1 MAELLTML
9 GPMVV
14 PGEGDLE
21 RWKSVIAPSMQP
33 DGNGGAVSL
42 FRATPTL
49 KQGVAG
55 EYASSVLRGTSENGI
70 DNWKVDP
77 EPLEM
82 DKAGDIY
89 GDIEGLG
96 DEDGGLQRIPEGSLP
111 EEFDEYKWA
120 ITSNT
125 AALKG
130 EEDPAVRAA
139 IILANR
145 DLTHFKRYPRV
156 LESFDPT
163 TWRIKGLNIDPK
175 TLSDGSISY
184 SYTSGSELPGSR
196 IVRGVGKF
204 IDLLGVGEHPVT
216 SEKVSQAF
224 VENAL
229 IIPPA
234 GNHRGVES
242 GPQKMYIEFEGT
254 TYPAQVFTGADMRPY
269 KNRSWVP
276 GLALF
281 DPEDESRVT
290 HVKHHLIQAKNVYN
304 PSQSV
309 VKRVAFAKSNIVRG
323 DEFIIGA
330 SVGDLEPRIFIGS
343 VKHIMRT
350 MLSRRNGKD
359 VYAYN
364 PPKPY

>member
-1 MAELLTML
+1 MIDQ
-9 GPMVV
+9 PMVV

-21 RWKSVIAPSMQP
+21 RWKSIIAPSMQP
-33 DGNGGAVSL
+33 DGEGGHVSL

-49 KQGVAG
+49 RQGVAG
-55 EYASSVLRGTSENGI
+55 EYASSVLLGRSENGI
-70 DNWKVDP
+70 DNWQVDP
-77 EPLEM
+77 DPLEM
-82 DKAGDIY
+82 DKTGDIY

-96 DEDGGLQRIPEGSLP
+96 DEDDGLQRIPEGSLP

-125 AALKG
+125 ATLKAG

-139 IILANR
+139 IILANE
-145 DLTHFKRYPRV
+145 DFTHFKRYPRV

-163 TWRIKGLNIDPK
+163 TWRIKGLNVDPK
-175 TLSDGSISY
+175 TLTGGNIGY
-184 SYTSGSELPGSR
+184 SFTLGSELPGSR
-196 IVRGVGKF
+196 IVHGIGKF
-204 IDLLGVGEHPVT
+204 EDLLGIGEHRVT
-216 SEKVSQAF
+216 PDDVSRMYM
-224 VENAL
+224 ENAL

-234 GNHRGVES
+234 GNHRGTES

-281 DPEDESRVT
+281 DPEDETRLT

-304 PSQSV
+304 PSKSV
-309 VKRVAFAKSNIVRG
+309 VKRVAFAKSSAVRG

-343 VKHIMRT
+343 VKHIMQT
-350 MLSRRNGKD
+350 MLRKRNGKD